1 MATSTPVQDAI
12 PFLADA
18 AHLLRASAPETS
30 AHLMRHCTDLLQ
42 QNSLPLHETQH
53 QHSCGSCGHIM
64 IPGDD
69 ASKVRLERVN
79 KRVKKPRASA
89 TPIKNAQS
97 PASNALRKQITCG
110 RCNRTT
116 FIKLDNA
123 AKPVRTK
130 RPKPKAVAA
139 AAPSQTPEDT
149 SGPKNKSNAS
159 SKKRAKNRKAGL
171 QSLLAAGQGQK
182 SSSLSLSDFM
192 R

>member
-42 QNSLPLHETQH
+42 QNGLPLHETQH

-64 IPGDD
+64 VPGDD
-69 ASKVRLERVN
+69 ASRVRLERVN
-79 KRVKKPRASA
+79 KRVKKPQASA
-89 TPIKNAQS
+89 TSTKK
-97 PASNALRKQITCG
+97 ASSSASKSLRKQITCG

-116 FIKLDNA
+116 FVKLDNA
-123 AKPVRTK
+123 PKPVRARRHK
-130 RPKPKAVAA
+130 GKAVAA
-139 AAPSQTPEDT
+139 VTPSSTSEDA
-149 SGPKNKSNAS
+149 SGLKNKSNAS